1 MDFDSLI
8 IEYLTG
14 GLRGENAREFL
25 RMVETDE
32 ECARRFDELNRL
44 YASSLTPYYESRRE
58 KNWEKLRRRIKETPF
73 RVFTKRHCI
82 AAAITCLL
90 YTSPSPRD

>member
-44 YASSLTPYYESRRE
+44 YASSLTPYHIMKADAKRTG
-58 KNWEKLRRRIKETPF
+58 KN
-73 RVFTKRHCI
+73 C
-82 AAAITCLL
+82 AAG
-90 YTSPSPRD
+90 

>member
-1 MDFDSLI
+1 MYGYETETRKTLKRMETGHKMDFDSLI

-44 YASSLTPYYESRRE
+44 YA
-58 KNWEKLRRRIKETPF
+58 
-73 RVFTKRHCI
+73 
-82 AAAITCLL
+82 
-90 YTSPSPRD
+90 